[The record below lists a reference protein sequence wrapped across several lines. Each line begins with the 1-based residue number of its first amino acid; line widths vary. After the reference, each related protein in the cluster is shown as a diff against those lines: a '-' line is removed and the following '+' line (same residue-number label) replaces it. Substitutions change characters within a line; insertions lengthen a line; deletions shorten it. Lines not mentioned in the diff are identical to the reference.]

1 MLYLILSKI
10 KNNKCCFTLNMSF
23 CVIEAF
29 HLASEI
35 QYKQNIKDIELF
47 NYFMRKKEFVF

>member
-1 MLYLILSKI
+1 
-10 KNNKCCFTLNMSF
+10 MSF

-47 NYFMRKKEFVF
+47 NYFMRKKVFVF

>member
-23 CVIEAF
+23 CVVEAF

-47 NYFMRKKEFVF
+47 NYFMRKKELVF